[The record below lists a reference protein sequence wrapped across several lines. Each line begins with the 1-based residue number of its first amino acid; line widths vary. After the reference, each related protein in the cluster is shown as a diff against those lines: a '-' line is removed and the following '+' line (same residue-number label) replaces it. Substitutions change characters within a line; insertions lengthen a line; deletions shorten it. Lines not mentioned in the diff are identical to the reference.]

1 MESQILTCHLKL
13 HAFYKQIIIY
23 MFGFTQ
29 ECFPFINIILAVEG
43 KESRCLNLRPQWYN
57 GLKTLSK
64 AYWKWLNVKYW
75 NERKF
80 SKMTICKQLGAS
92 SQKSSQ
98 LEYNHRNL
106 SRSRF
111 LWLHSSWDDFFSVL
125 VLVRRNY
132 SLS

>member
-1 MESQILTCHLKL
+1 
-13 HAFYKQIIIY
+13 

-29 ECFPFINIILAVEG
+29 ESFPFINIILAVEG

-80 SKMTICKQLGAS
+80 SKMTICKQLSA
-92 SQKSSQ
+92 
-98 LEYNHRNL
+98 
-106 SRSRF
+106 
-111 LWLHSSWDDFFSVL
+111 FFTK
-125 VLVRRNY
+125 Y
-132 SLS
+132 I